1 MKHKTFMLFEL
12 FLVVFAFYAML
23 KYTGN
28 LRLFVPFVCL
38 VTVLV
43 AGKVETSLTDRSSK
57 EDRQGND
64 RGKEDK
70 KKTTFQLLDRLLK
83 SKNVLLLTDAIN
95 YLMQDLGMAVS
106 PSPDHP
112 SIDRLVRI
120 PDMQVT
126 IGVKILADVGELN
139 ENWDKW
145 EEVSDFD
152 LGKGGSQRLLIIG
165 SNCIKGPGDRQ
176 QRYKDFSTDTQ
187 KLLSARQVVAMTTL
201 TLYKIYL
208 LCKRKKLDLKTIFHL
223 IKHHPGGVFQL
234 EHYTKR
240 SNQAA

>member
-57 EDRQGND
+57 EDRQRND
-64 RGKEDK
+64 RRKEDK
-70 KKTTFQLLDRLLK
+70 KKTTFQLLERLLK

-126 IGVKILADVGELN
+126 FGLKILSDVEELT

-145 EEVSDFD
+145 KELTNFD
-152 LGKGGSQRLLIIG
+152 LGKGRSQRLLIIG
-165 SNCIKGPGDRQ
+165 SNCIKGPGYGR
-176 QRYKDFSTDTQ
+176 QRYKSFSVNTR

-223 IKHHPGGVFQL
+223 IKYHPGGVFQL
-234 EHYTKR
+234 ER
-240 SNQAA
+240 FAR